1 MFMEKPFSFIQQIR
15 RLESRL
21 EFAMLRDREGLRRR
35 LHGLLKD
42 RSGDRFRRLKLLEA
56 KLEVSIKEGRNRLA
70 GVPRIT
76 YPETLPITA
85 KRSEIIERIRA
96 NQVLIISGETGCG
109 KSTQIPK
116 MCLDAG
122 RGIHGKIGCTQPRRI
137 AATSIARRI
146 AEEMGEEL
154 GRSVG
159 YKIRFTDKTSRSGY
173 IKVMTDGILLA
184 ETQGDRSL
192 LDYDTL
198 IIDEAHERSLNIDFL
213 LGILKTLLPQRP
225 DLKVIIS
232 SATLE
237 TEKFSAAFG
246 NAPVIVVKG
255 RTFPVE
261 VEYLPVDPDLEEEGE
276 VTYVDMALKAVDMLR
291 SQRRRGD
298 VLIFM
303 PTEQD
308 VLETCERLEGRT
320 IPGTT
325 ILPLYARLP
334 AAQQGRVYSVNTSK
348 IVVATNVA
356 ETSLTIPG
364 IKYVIDTGL
373 ARVAAYHPR
382 TRTRNL
388 PITPISRASAD
399 QRKGRCGRVQE
410 GVCIRLFS
418 EEDYLARP
426 AFTPPEILRSNLAEV
441 ILRMLYLG
449 LGHPASFP
457 FLDKPSERSIKDGFD
472 LLVELGAIIRK
483 AQGHELT
490 ETGTVMART
499 PLDPRISRMMVEASG
514 EGCME
519 EVAVIAAGLSIQ
531 DPRERPADK
540 AKQSDQMTSVFRDP
554 DSDFLTLFNIWRRYH
569 RERESLKTQNKMRRF
584 CKEHFLNFSR
594 MREWVYTHEQ
604 ILSIL
609 RERNILQTKPGAVSR
624 NHLEQDVISHP
635 ARSRGSRDDNPVSRR
650 SASPPGNL
658 YGSIHRSILSGFLS
672 NIALKKEKNIFLAA
686 RGREVM
692 VFPGSTL
699 FNRNVAWIVA
709 AEMVKTSR
717 LFARTAAR
725 IEPEWLEPLARDFC
739 KYSYSEPHWEKNP
752 GEVRAFQQVTL
763 FGLPIVTRRPVSYGP
778 VAPGEA
784 HEIFVRSALVK
795 GDLKEKPAF
804 LQYNRELLERLASM
818 EDKLRRRDI
827 VAGDERLE
835 EFYSA
840 RLQGV
845 YDTAGLKKEIA
856 GRGGDRFLRLQEDD
870 LLLFRPDETM
880 LSLYPDRMALGD
892 KVFDCTYRFS
902 PLKPEDGATVRI
914 PAGLISRIETG
925 SLDWGVPGLLREK
938 ITALIKGL
946 PKRYRKQL
954 VPVSGTVE
962 KIMAEL
968 KPEERPLLNVLSELV
983 FRRFGVDVPASVW
996 ASVELPEYLR
1006 MRVSIVDHKGREIQS
1021 GRDIGVLKAAE
1032 AKAPGADSNAW
1043 KKAREKWEKSGL
1055 TSWDF
1060 DELPETVQLHDHLLA
1075 YPGLE
1080 PAEIGVNIRLF
1091 QTLRQ
1096 ALESHVRGVETLMS
1110 LHLAKDLKFLK
1121 RNLALKRESAEDARY
1136 FGGSSPVEKDLF
1148 DALKKTLFRKNVR
1161 SRESFEKEL
1170 IRARSEMA
1178 GLAVQLRDMAAKVLQ
1193 AYFQARQAI
1202 YTIESGHKGN
1212 RALLA
1217 LCSEVRAMLDA
1228 LIPEHFL
1235 LLYPSER
1242 LLHLPRYIKAL
1253 QIRAERG
1260 ANDPAK
1266 DSSKTAQA
1274 GKLLHSLKKLSDELG
1289 PGASQQKRDAVE
1301 ELRWMVE
1308 EFKVSLFAQELK
1320 TPFPV
1325 SAKRVEEKIKEIERM
1340 I

>member
-1 MFMEKPFSFIQQIR
+1 MFMEKPLSFSQHIH
-15 RLESRL
+15 RLESL
-21 EFAMLRDREGLRRR
+21 LDSAMLRDRDGFRRR
-35 LHGLLKD
+35 LHGLLKN
-42 RSGDRFRRLKLLEA
+42 RSRDRFRRLEVFEEKL
-56 KLEVSIKEGRNRLA
+56 KGSIQESLDRLA
-70 GVPRIT
+70 GIPRIT
-76 YPETLPITA
+76 YPENLPITA
-85 KRSEIIERIRA
+85 KRHEIIERIRS
-96 NQVLIISGETGCG
+96 NQVLILSGETGCG

-116 MCLDAG
+116 MCLEAG
-122 RGIHGKIGCTQPRRI
+122 RGIHGSIGCTQPRRI

-146 AEEMGEEL
+146 AEEMDEEL

-184 ETQGDRSL
+184 ETQGDRKL
-192 LDYDTL
+192 LEYDTL

-237 TEKFSAAFG
+237 TDKFSAAFG
-246 NAPVIVVKG
+246 NAPVITVEG

-261 VEYLPVDPDLEEEGE
+261 VEYLPPEPDLEEEGE
-276 VTYVDMALKAVDMLR
+276 LTYVDMALKAVDMLR
-291 SQRRRGD
+291 ARRRRGD

-308 VLETCERLEGRT
+308 VLETCERLEGRA

-334 AAQQGRVYSVNTSK
+334 ASQQGMVYSVNTSK

-373 ARVAAYHPR
+373 ARVSTYHPR

-399 QRKGRCGRVQE
+399 QRKGRCGRVQA

-418 EEDYLARP
+418 EEDYLGRV

-441 ILRMLYLG
+441 ILRMLHLG

-457 FLDKPSERSIKDGFD
+457 FLDSPSERSIKDGFD
-472 LLVELGAIIRK
+472 LLVELGAIVRK
-483 AQGHELT
+483 DREYELT
-490 ETGTVMART
+490 ETGTTMART
-499 PLDPRISRMMVEASG
+499 PLDPRISRMMVEASR

-540 AKQSDQMTSVFRDP
+540 AKQADQMTGVFRDP

-569 RERESLKTQNKMRRF
+569 REWENLKTQNRMRRF
-584 CKEHFLNFSR
+584 CKEHFLNYSR
-594 MREWVYTHEQ
+594 MREWVYTHAQ

-609 RERNILQTKPGAVSR
+609 RDRNLLQYKSGVASPHSRGHVSR
-624 NHLEQDVISHP
+624 PENVY
-635 ARSRGSRDDNPVSRR
+635 AG
-650 SASPPGNL
+650 
-658 YGSIHRSILSGFLS
+658 IHRSILSGFLS
-672 NIALKKEKNIFLAA
+672 NIAIKKEKNIFLAA

-692 VFPGSTL
+692 VFPGSTV

-717 LFARTAAR
+717 LFARTVAR
-725 IEPEWLEPLARDFC
+725 IDPEWLEPLAGDFC
-739 KYSYSEPHWEKNP
+739 KYSYSEPHWEKNL
-752 GEVRAFQQVTL
+752 GEVRANQQVTL

-778 VAPGEA
+778 IAPEEA
-784 HEIFVRSALVK
+784 HEIFIRSALVE
-795 GDLKEKPAF
+795 GNLKEIPAF
-804 LQYNRELLERLASM
+804 LLHNREILERLGSM

-835 EFYSA
+835 EFYSG

-856 GRGGDRFLRLQEDD
+856 GRGSDRFLRLKEED
-870 LLLFRPDETM
+870 LLLFRPDESV
-880 LSLYPDRMALGD
+880 LSQYPERMALGS
-892 KVFDCTYRFS
+892 KFFDLDYKFA
-902 PLKPEDGATVRI
+902 PLKPQDGATVRI
-914 PAGLISRIETG
+914 PAGLISRIETDPI
-925 SLDWGVPGLLREK
+925 DWGVPGLLREK

-946 PKRYRKQL
+946 PKKYRKQL

-962 KIMAEL
+962 KIMTEL
-968 KPEERPLLNVLSELV
+968 EPEQRPLINVLSELV
-983 FRRFGVDVPASVW
+983 YRRFGVDVPASVW
-996 ASVELPEYLR
+996 ASVEIPEYLR
-1006 MRVSIVDHKGREIQS
+1006 MRVSIVDHKGREIRS
-1021 GRDIGVLKAAE
+1021 GRDIGVLKSADE
-1032 AKAPGADSNAW
+1032 GKAPVADSNVW

-1060 DELPETVQLHDHLLA
+1060 GDLPETLQLHDHLFA

-1080 PAEIGVNIRLF
+1080 PAESCVHIRLF

-1096 ALESHVRGVETLMS
+1096 ALLSHLRGVETLMS
-1110 LHLAKDLKFLK
+1110 LQLAKDLKFLR
-1121 RNLALKRESAEDARY
+1121 RNLSLTRESAESARY
-1136 FGGSSPVEKDLF
+1136 FGTAASVEKDLF
-1148 DALKKTLFRKNVR
+1148 DSLKRELFRKNVR
-1161 SRESFEKEL
+1161 TRESFEKEME
-1170 IRARSEMA
+1170 RARSEMA
-1178 GLAVQLRDMAAKVLQ
+1178 GQAVQLRDLAAKVLH

-1202 YTIESGHKGN
+1202 YAVESANKEN
-1212 RALLA
+1212 PALLA
-1217 LCSEVRAMLDA
+1217 LCSSVRAMLDA
-1228 LIPEHFL
+1228 LAPEHFL
-1235 LLYPSER
+1235 LLYSSER

-1260 ANDPAK
+1260 ANDPGK
-1266 DSSKTAQA
+1266 DRSKMAQA
-1274 GKLLHSLKKLSDELG
+1274 EQLLKSFEKVAADLG
-1289 PGASQQKRDAVE
+1289 PGTSPEKRDAVE

-1308 EFKVSLFAQELK
+1308 EYKVSLFAQELK
-1320 TPFPV
+1320 TPFPI
-1325 SAKRVEEKIKEIERM
+1325 SSKRVEEKIREIERT

>member
-1 MFMEKPFSFIQQIR
+1 MEKPFSFIQQIH

-21 EFAMLRDREGLRRR
+21 DSTMLRDRDGFRRR

-42 RSGDRFRRLKLLEA
+42 RSGDRFRRLKLLES
-56 KLEVSIKEGRNRLA
+56 KLEVSIKESRNRLA

-76 YPETLPITA
+76 YPENLPITA
-85 KRSEIIERIRA
+85 KRTEIIERIRA

-122 RGIHGKIGCTQPRRI
+122 GGIHGKIGCTQPRRI

-276 VTYVDMALKAVDMLR
+276 ITYVDMALKAVDMLR
-291 SQRRRGD
+291 ARRRRGD
-298 VLIFM
+298 ALIFM

-373 ARVAAYHPR
+373 ARVATYHPR

-418 EEDYLARP
+418 EDDYLARP

-457 FLDKPSERSIKDGFD
+457 FLDTPSERSIKDGFD

-483 AQGHELT
+483 DKGYELT

-499 PLDPRISRMMVEASG
+499 PLDPRISRMMVEASR

-540 AKQSDQMTSVFRDP
+540 AKQSDQMTGVFRDP

-569 RERESLKTQNKMRRF
+569 REWESLKTQNRMRRF
-584 CKEHFLNFSR
+584 CKEHFLSFSR

-609 RERNILQTKPGAVSR
+609 RERTILQTKPGVVSR
-624 NHLEQDVISHP
+624 KHLEQDVISNP
-635 ARSRGSRDDNPVSRR
+635 ARSRGGRDDNLVSRGP
-650 SASPPGNL
+650 ASPPDNL
-658 YGSIHRSILSGFLS
+658 YGPIHKSILSGFLS

-725 IEPEWLEPLARDFC
+725 IEPEWLEPLAGDFC

-778 VAPGEA
+778 LAPEKA

-804 LQYNRELLERLASM
+804 LQHNRELLESLASI

-845 YDTAGLKKEIA
+845 YDTAGLEKEIA
-856 GRGGDRFLRLQEDD
+856 RRGSDRFLRLREDD

-892 KVFDCTYRFS
+892 KVFDCTYRFA

-925 SLDWGVPGLLREK
+925 SIDWGVPGLLREK

-968 KPEERPLLNVLSELV
+968 ELEERPLLNVLSELV

-1032 AKAPGADSNAW
+1032 AKAPGSDSNAW
-1043 KKAREKWEKSGL
+1043 KKARETWEKSGL

-1080 PAEIGVNIRLF
+1080 PAELGVNIRLF
-1091 QTLRQ
+1091 QSLRQ
-1096 ALESHVRGVETLMS
+1096 ALDSHVRGVETLMS

-1121 RNLALKRESAEDARY
+1121 RNLALTRESAEDARY

-1148 DALKKTLFRKNVR
+1148 DALKKALFRKNVR
-1161 SRESFEKEL
+1161 SRESFEKEM

-1178 GLAVQLRDMAAKVLQ
+1178 GLAVQLRDKAAKVLH

-1202 YTIESGHKGN
+1202 YAIESAHKGN
-1212 RALLA
+1212 HAILA
-1217 LCSEVRAMLDA
+1217 LCSEVRTMLDA

-1242 LLHLPRYIKAL
+1242 LLHLPRYIRAL

-1325 SAKRVEEKIKEIERM
+1325 SAKRVEEKVREIERM